1 MTEPEVWK
9 ALEANYRQQNWTGVA
24 VLADWFEEQQQASLA
39 DTLRWL
45 SRREAADRSVIFL
58 HSSGVYWLVNGVHRR
73 SLVHAY
79 GSRYFSQAIESVH
92 KERTEAL
99 EDLL

>member
-9 ALEANYRQQNWTGVA
+9 ALEDHYCQQNWIGVA
-24 VLADWFEEQQQASLA
+24 VLADWFEEQGQAPLA

-58 HSSGVYWLVNGVHRR
+58 HSSGVYWMVNGAHRR
-73 SLVHAY
+73 SLSQAY
-79 GSRYFSQAIESVH
+79 GSRYFSHAIESVH